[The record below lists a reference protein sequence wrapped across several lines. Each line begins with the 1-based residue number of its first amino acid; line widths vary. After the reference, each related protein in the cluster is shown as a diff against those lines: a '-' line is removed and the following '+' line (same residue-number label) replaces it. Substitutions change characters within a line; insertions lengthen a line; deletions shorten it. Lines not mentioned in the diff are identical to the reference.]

1 MGLSLAFNVD
11 PLRGASTA
19 AIGQFYVIL
28 MVMTFLALDGHL
40 AIIRTLVD
48 GFRTLPVGTEGLGAE
63 GMLRLVASGSLLFSG
78 ALSIALPGLTALLI
92 ANLGFGLISRAAPT
106 LNIFAVGF
114 PVTIVFGLV
123 VLQLGL
129 PGVQQGFVALLQ
141 QVLAEAAALQ
151 VPGG

>member
-1 MGLSLAFNVD
+1 
-11 PLRGASTA
+11 
-19 AIGQFYVIL
+19 
-28 MVMTFLALDGHL
+28 
-40 AIIRTLVD
+40 
-48 GFRTLPVGTEGLGAE
+48 
-63 GMLRLVASGSLLFSG
+63 
-78 ALSIALPGLTALLI
+78 LSIALPGLTALLI